1 MTTSTIDT
9 VGFIGLGVM
18 GEPMCGHLAAKGGR
32 AVVAYD
38 LDAAPLARLA
48 ESGAQA
54 AMSVAEVAERADL
67 ILLSLPGGAELE
79 AVAAG
84 AGGLLG
90 HCRAG
95 AAVVD
100 TGTSPV
106 ALSRALAERF
116 AERGVDYADAPVA
129 RGRAAAQTGTLSTMV
144 GASAGVLARIRP
156 FLECYATDVTHCGDV
171 GAGQVV
177 KLMNNMVLFQ
187 NVHAL
192 AEALA
197 VGRRAGVEGAVLF
210 DCLAKGSGDSF
221 ALHDH
226 GMKSMPA
233 RRLPGARLLHRLRA
247 EGPGL
252 CPGPGRRER
261 NRGDRRRRHR
271 AYPRGVARRRPRK
284 GILPGPHRSGG
295 AGRRLTARNLRPIPS
310 RSSCRSMPG
319 CCGAS

>member
-18 GEPMCGHLAAKGGR
+18 GEPLCGHLAAKGGR

-187 NVHAL
+187 NDHAL

-226 GMKSMPA
+226 GMKSM
-233 RRLPGARLLHRLRA
+233 LPGDFPERA
-247 EGPGL
+247 FSTDYAL
-252 CPGPGRRER
+252 K
-261 NRGDRRRRHR
+261 DL
-271 AYPRGVARRRPRK
+271 AYALALAGES
-284 GILPGPHRSGG
+284 GIAATG
-295 AGRRLTARNLRPIPS
+295 AGATERILEASRAAGHAREYFPALIEVVER
-310 RSSCRSMPG
+310 
-319 CCGAS
+319 GAG

>member
-226 GMKSMPA
+226 GLKSM
-233 RRLPGARLLHRLRA
+233 LPGDFPERA
-247 EGPGL
+247 FSTDYAL
-252 CPGPGRRER
+252 K
-261 NRGDRRRRHR
+261 DL
-271 AYPRGVARRRPRK
+271 AYALALAGES
-284 GILPGPHRSGG
+284 GIAATG
-295 AGRRLTARNLRPIPS
+295 AGATERILEAS
-310 RSSCRSMPG
+310 RAAGHASEYFPALIEVVER
-319 CCGAS
+319 GAG

>member
-226 GMKSMPA
+226 GMKSM
-233 RRLPGARLLHRLRA
+233 LPGDFPERA
-247 EGPGL
+247 FSTDYAL
-252 CPGPGRRER
+252 K
-261 NRGDRRRRHR
+261 DL
-271 AYPRGVARRRPRK
+271 AYALALAGES
-284 GILPGPHRSGG
+284 GIAATG
-295 AGRRLTARNLRPIPS
+295 AGATERILEASRAAGHAREYFPALIEVVER
-310 RSSCRSMPG
+310 
-319 CCGAS
+319 GAG

>member
-226 GMKSMPA
+226 GMKSM
-233 RRLPGARLLHRLRA
+233 LPGDFPERA
-247 EGPGL
+247 FSTDYAL
-252 CPGPGRRER
+252 K
-261 NRGDRRRRHR
+261 DL
-271 AYPRGVARRRPRK
+271 AYALALAGES
-284 GILPGPHRSGG
+284 GIAATG
-295 AGRRLTARNLRPIPS
+295 AGATERILEASRAADHAREYFPALIEVVER
-310 RSSCRSMPG
+310 
-319 CCGAS
+319 GAG